1 MSFELASSICVP
13 IPDSDSEGSAS
24 TFMLLILIFST
35 SSFTVSL
42 FDDIED
48 LGEIGLDFLAAFGV
62 DLDPGDWSIFLF
74 AVSFLVSGVKVK
86 FFVKRLKKKT
96 I

>member
-1 MSFELASSICVP
+1 
-13 IPDSDSEGSAS
+13 
-24 TFMLLILIFST
+24 MLLILILST

-42 FDDIED
+42 FDALVD
-48 LGEIGLDFLAAFGV
+48 LGEVGLDFLEAFGV
-62 DLDPGDWSIFLF
+62 ELDPGDWSIFLF

-86 FFVKRLKKKT
+86 LFVKRLKKIKD